1 MYWLL
6 DLSAKGPDPAGLK
19 ISLRF
24 GAGTE
29 LSPLMGDR
37 YWLERGLY
45 WLLSQR
51 LHCLHQVIWSSG
63 TPADLPWIIVN
74 LKSNSRAKFQWA
86 GKRTDGGMKR
96 WTLQIKPN
104 PSKKNSMNVPSLSCR
119 SSIIRLTVL
128 CVSPSCLASS
138 SSTSSLIL
146 LLSPEWSRVQRM
158 SFCKCLT
165 RRLWSGVQAAALSVL
180 CCSKC

>member
-1 MYWLL
+1 MEEVHYFQFWMYWLL

-51 LHCLHQVIWSSG
+51 LHCLHQVIWSCG

-74 LKSNSRAKFQWA
+74 LKSNSRAKFLWA

-96 WTLQIKPN
+96 WTRQIKP
-104 PSKKNSMNVPSLSCR
+104 
-119 SSIIRLTVL
+119 
-128 CVSPSCLASS
+128 SPSEKTQWTFPPFHVAAVSS
-138 SSTSSLIL
+138 GWRFCVFLLRVSL
-146 LLSPEWSRVQRM
+146 PPPP
-158 SFCKCLT
+158 
-165 RRLWSGVQAAALSVL
+165 RLPP
-180 CCSKC
+180 